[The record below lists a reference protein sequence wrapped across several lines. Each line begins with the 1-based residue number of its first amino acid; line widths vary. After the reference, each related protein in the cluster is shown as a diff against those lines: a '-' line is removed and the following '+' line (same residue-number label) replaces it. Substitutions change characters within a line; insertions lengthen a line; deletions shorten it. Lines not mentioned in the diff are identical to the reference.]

1 LQTVHFRN
9 PQLNRVVSENISD
22 RAAYLLALPLQQV
35 MPWRGMEPILKTYN
49 GFTHEV
55 NTVACTD

>member
-1 LQTVHFRN
+1 
-9 PQLNRVVSENISD
+9 VVPKNISD
-22 RAAYLLALPLQQV
+22 GAAYMLALPLQQV

-55 NTVACTD
+55 NTAACTD